1 MYSRR
6 YVYLRVGCFLRN
18 IGSGNASPVM
28 DEDDDASLEVVT
40 WYTYMRELSYAKQR
54 KTKQKK
60 KKIIKV
66 SFTINK
72 YLIGISSKQSYRP
85 MKKICKEEKIH
96 RVTDTQTKHVQ
107 NTHHLINMH
116 GKASC

>member
-1 MYSRR
+1 MPSR
-6 YVYLRVGCFLRN
+6 
-18 IGSGNASPVM
+18 
-28 DEDDDASLEVVT
+28 E
-40 WYTYMRELSYAKQR
+40 KQSKR
-54 KTKQKK
+54 K

-66 SFTINK
+66 FFTINK
-72 YLIGISSKQSYRP
+72 YLIGISSKRSYRP